1 MSDRVVLFDGV
12 CNLCNASV
20 RFIIRRDPE
29 GKIKFAA
36 LQSPAG
42 QSLLS
47 GHHLLHNEFYTI
59 VFIRNGKVYQQS
71 DAVLQITRELGRP
84 WPLIYSVGRMIPHTV
99 RDWIYKIIATNRYKI
114 FGRKSECMIP
124 TADLRSRFL

>member
-36 LQSPAG
+36 LQSSAG

-47 GHHLLHNEFYTI
+47 GHHLSQNDFYTI
-59 VFIRNGKVYQQS
+59 VFIRNGKVFQQS
-71 DAVLQITRELGRP
+71 DAVLQITRELRRP
-84 WPLIYSVGRMIPHTV
+84 WPLIYSVGRMIPHIV
-99 RDWIYKIIATNRYKI
+99 RDWIYKIIAANRYKI

-124 TADLRSRFL
+124 TPDLRSRFL